1 MEDIKS
7 LNSLRKEE
15 NDMPKSK
22 EIRIEPLARV
32 EGHGGIRVEIED
44 NKISNVEVRILEGP
58 RLFETLVVGRTPQE
72 DLSIVPRICAI
83 CNLSHKYAALRGLE
97 KALGV
102 EIDSTTKLYRRLM
115 HLGEIIESHSL
126 HIYFLALPDFLGY
139 DNAIAMAN
147 NYEDLLTKALQ
158 LKKFGNKIMQMIGGR
173 MIHGENP
180 IIGGFGKLP
189 TKGELIKIKEEALE
203 LLPFAIETINLL
215 SGLEIPDHMERKTQ
229 FLCCKPPHDD
239 YDYYGDILI
248 TSDGEEHDV
257 ESYKEIIKERVV
269 NHSFAK
275 RGQYKDKSF
284 TVGALARIL
293 LLGNRLKG
301 KAKEAYDKYVNE
313 RWYCNPLFNNHAQAI
328 EQVYS
333 LECITRIVDDI
344 LTRVGQKS
352 KVAKPTKQ
360 TGSGTGVV
368 EAPRGTLI
376 HHYKVKDGLIS
387 AADIITP
394 TAMFLDD
401 IEEFIRMGGN
411 TLLAKNQIDTIE
423 HEFEKLARA
432 YDPCI
437 SCSAHLVK
445 VVYK

>member
-1 MEDIKS
+1 M
-7 LNSLRKEE
+7 
-15 NDMPKSK
+15 SK
-22 EIRIEPLARV
+22 KNEIIIEPLARV
-32 EGHGGIRVEIED
+32 EGHGGIKVEIED
-44 NKISNVEVRILEGP
+44 NKIRNVEFQILEGP

-102 EIDSTTKLYRRLM
+102 EIDPTTKLYRQLM

-139 DNAIAMAN
+139 DNAFLMADKYGDTVTN
-147 NYEDLLTKALQ
+147 ALK
-158 LKKFGNKIMQMIGGR
+158 LKKFSNKIMQMIGGR

-189 TKGELIKIKEEALE
+189 TKEQLTKIKEEALE

-215 SGLEIPDHMERKTQ
+215 AGLEIPDHMERETQ
-229 FLCCKPPHDD
+229 FLCCKPPHED
-239 YDYYGDILI
+239 YDYYGDMFI
-248 TSDGEEHDV
+248 TSDGKEHPV
-257 ESYKEIIKERVV
+257 ENYNSIIKERVV
-269 NHSFAK
+269 SHSFAK
-275 RGQYKDKSF
+275 RGQYRDKPF

-301 KAKEAYDKYVNE
+301 KAKEVYDKSINE
-313 RWYCNPLFNNHAQAI
+313 RWYRNPLFNNHAQAI

-333 LECITRIVDDI
+333 LERIPEIINEI
-344 LTRVGQKS
+344 LTCAKS
-352 KVAKPTKQ
+352 KVAMPTQK
-360 TGSGTGVV
+360 TGSGTGAV

-394 TAMFLDD
+394 TVMFLDD
-401 IEEFIRMGGN
+401 IEEFIRTSGN
-411 TLLAKNQIDTIE
+411 TLLAKNQIDKIE
-423 HEFEKLARA
+423 LEFEKIARA

-437 SCSAHLVK
+437 SCSAHSVE